1 MKHILAALALGALA
15 APAAAQTAVG
25 LAGDRTLV
33 TIDPAT
39 AMATGTVDV
48 QIDGMLLGIDWR
60 PATGQLIGVT
70 AAHAIVE
77 IDAAT
82 GAVTEISTMPTMLPL
97 MDGQQVVVDFNPA
110 ADRLRFMTGTTNH
123 RVNVDT
129 GEVTVDG
136 MLAYGDDAS
145 MMPMIAAAA
154 YINSYGKPES
164 TTMYDIDAAAGTL
177 VRQAPPNDGVLAAV
191 GPLGVAIDGPVAFDV
206 ATSADGM
213 NTAWLVAG
221 GMLHTVDLE
230 TGAVSQSWQITGT
243 DMDLRDLTVIP
254 AM

>member
-25 LAGDRTLV
+25 LTGDRTLV

-136 MLAYGDDAS
+136 MLAYGSDAS
-145 MMPMIAAAA
+145 MMPRIAAAA

-164 TTMYDIDAAAGTL
+164 TAMFNIDAGAGTL
-177 VRQAPPNDGVLAAV
+177 VQQAPPNDGVLAEV
-191 GPLGVAIDGPVAFDV
+191 GPLGIEISGPVAFDV
-206 ATSADGM
+206 ATAEDGT

-230 TGAVSQSWQITGT
+230 TGMVSQSWRITGA
-243 DMDLRDLTVIP
+243 DMDLRDLTMMP